1 MSKKKFVVIDG
12 NSLANRAFYAL
23 PPLTTSQG
31 IITNAAYGFT
41 TMLYKLLEDEK
52 PDFMAVAFDK
62 AKLTFRN
69 KEYAEY
75 KANRKGMPDDLKP
88 QFPIIKDI
96 LKAMGIPIYELEGF
110 EADDLIGTLS
120 VKAEEKGWQVL
131 IVTGDRDAFQLVTPN
146 VKVSITR
153 KGISELETYDENV
166 LNEKYGLTPD
176 QMIDLKGLMGDQSD
190 NIPGIPGVGEKTALK
205 LIHQF
210 GTVEEVINR
219 AGEISGKLKEKIL
232 DNQDLATLSKK
243 LATIIKDV
251 PLDINLDNCQLGQEN
266 KEEVLGLFKQLEFKG
281 LLKKLVAEVDEG
293 KEEVKSV
300 ITSAAVDIKP
310 VTDEKSWQELLT
322 QLKKADKFTFSY
334 EDTGKTPSIAK
345 LESFSVSLKP
355 GLAYPI
361 SLSSFED
368 TETGQALRKEIFQG
382 LREVFA
388 SESALIIC
396 QDAKRLMWLM
406 AKEGIE
412 FELKYFDTMVG
423 AYLLNPGSKNQ
434 LIEDIALDLLAQ
446 VISNEKVVENLA
458 LRSSLLWSLYEIIE
472 EKLATL
478 NMKDLFYEVELPL
491 VKGLFDMEYVGINVD
506 TEQLVAMGKDL
517 SQRIEEISEEIYTEA
532 GEKFN
537 INSPKQL
544 GVILFEKLGL
554 PPFKKTKTGYSTNA
568 EVLDTLAEQHAI
580 VEKILVH
587 RHLVKL
593 KSTYVDGLINITN
606 KTTGRVH
613 TTFNQTVTATGR
625 LSSTEPNIQNIPI
638 RLEEGRKIRKVFVP
652 LDENSVILAADY
664 SQIELRVLAHISE
677 DETLMEA
684 FIKNQDI
691 HRRTASEVFGV
702 SMEEVTSEMRSR
714 AKAVNFGIVYGISDF
729 GLAKDIKVSRKE
741 AKEYIENYL
750 EEYPKVR
757 KYMDDIVLSAR
768 EQGYV
773 STILNRRR
781 YLPDVLSS
789 NYNVRNFGE
798 RTALNTP
805 IQGSAADIIK
815 VAMLRVGEML
825 SENKFK
831 TKLLLQVHDELIL
844 NVPKEELATVQAL
857 VKESMEKAVELKV
870 PLIVDVKTGPNWYE
884 VKPI

>member
-69 KEYAEY
+69 KEYTEY

-96 LKAMGIPIYELEGF
+96 LQAMGIPIYELEGF

-153 KGISELETYDENV
+153 KGISELETYDESV
-166 LNEKYGLTPD
+166 LTEKYGLTPD

-219 AGEISGKLKEKIL
+219 AGELSGKLKEKII
-232 DNQDLATLSKK
+232 DNKDLAVLSKR

-251 PLDINLDNCQLGQEN
+251 PIEINLDHCQLGQEN
-266 KEEVLGLFKQLEFKG
+266 KEEVLSLFKQLEFKG

-300 ITSAAVDIKP
+300 ITSAAVEIKP
-310 VTDEKSWQELLT
+310 IADEKGWQELFT
-322 QLKKADKFTFSY
+322 ELKKADKFTFSY
-334 EDTGKTPSIAK
+334 EDTGKTPSLAK
-345 LESFSVSLKP
+345 LESFSISLES
-355 GLAYPI
+355 GLAYPV
-361 SLSSFED
+361 SLASFVD
-368 TETGQALRKEIFQG
+368 SETGQALRKEIFQG
-382 LREVFA
+382 LQEVFN
-388 SESALIIC
+388 SSDFLIIC

-406 AKEGIE
+406 AKEGID
-412 FELKYFDTMVG
+412 FKLKYFDTMVG

-446 VISNEKVVENLA
+446 VISNEKNVENLA

-472 EKLATL
+472 EKLAAL
-478 NMKDLFYEVELPL
+478 NMSELFYEVELPL
-491 VKGLFDMEYVGINVD
+491 AKGLFQMEAVGINVD
-506 TEQLVAMGKDL
+506 TEQLIAMGKDL
-517 SQRIEEISEEIYTEA
+517 SQRIEQISEEIYTEA

-568 EVLDTLAEQHAI
+568 EVLDALAEQHAI

-606 KTTGRVH
+606 KNTGKVH
-613 TTFNQTVTATGR
+613 TTFNQTITTTGR

-652 LDENSVILAADY
+652 LDEDSVILAADY

-684 FIKNQDI
+684 FTKNQDI

-750 EEYPKVR
+750 QEYPKVR
-757 KYMDDIVLSAR
+757 KYMEDIVVTAR

-825 SENKFK
+825 SENNFSAKM
-831 TKLLLQVHDELIL
+831 LLQVHDELIL
-844 NVPKEELATVQAL
+844 NVPKEELAKVQKL
-857 VKESMEKAVELKV
+857 VKSSMEQAVELKV
-870 PLIVDVKTGPNWYE
+870 PLVVDVKTGPNWYE